1 MDAWYLARAARH
13 AAGPSSKAARQA
25 AKTTGVAVKTVG
37 VAVLVSAHG
46 VCRGAADIPPPL
58 HVEAE
63 MFAAAA
69 AAALV
74 WVSTDEKPPWAHGF
88 FALAFPTTT
97 FSSPSVRLDMPR
109 NLSVADT

>member
-1 MDAWYLARAARH
+1 
-13 AAGPSSKAARQA
+13 
-25 AKTTGVAVKTVG
+25 
-37 VAVLVSAHG
+37 
-46 VCRGAADIPPPL
+46 
-58 HVEAE
+58 
-63 MFAAAA
+63 MFAAAD
-69 AAALV
+69 ALV